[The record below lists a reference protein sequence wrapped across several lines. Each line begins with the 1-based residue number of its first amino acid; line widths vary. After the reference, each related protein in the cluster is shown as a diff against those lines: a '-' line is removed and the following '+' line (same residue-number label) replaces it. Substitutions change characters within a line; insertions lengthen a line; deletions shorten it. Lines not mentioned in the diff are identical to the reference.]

1 LAVNRTVQ
9 IEQVKMKFFPLLCC
23 AAFLLCGLSDV
34 CAQAKSVRVEEYLG
48 SFRYENDKPKGTV
61 KFIFQRAV
69 LTREGNGRKSYKQLL
84 SGQRGYSNNDNAG
97 DLLAVQVVDKG
108 ETLPVHPEPKGKKS
122 SGRPVV
128 QQTTDDTPTPSAPP
142 ELVRPRRGATRV
154 APAQV
159 PEGQTAAEPQ
169 PTEQPQPQPST
180 DPVRPRPLG
189 GNGARSTTSNINL
202 PDSMALVQSLDGAKQ
217 TMTGWKARLWQ
228 SAQPIWEFVMWIFNS
243 VIVLL
248 ICFAGLCRYVAKTAA
263 AESKIS
269 PKGRVITGRWIIGA
283 HQNASGLLLII
294 TWFIA
299 IFFLIDIFMWL
310 IYLNLSIWL
319 LVVIWFPTLWL
330 AEKITGWIVP
340 NLRGDE
346 YA

>member
-1 LAVNRTVQ
+1 
-9 IEQVKMKFFPLLCC
+9 MKFFPLLCC
-23 AAFLLCGLSDV
+23 IALVLCGFSDV
-34 CAQAKSVRVEEYLG
+34 RAQAKSVRLEEYLG

-69 LTREGNGRKSYKQLL
+69 LTRDANGRKSYKQIL
-84 SGQRGYSNNDNAG
+84 SAQRGYSNNDNAG
-97 DLLAVQVVDKG
+97 DLLAVQVVDNKG
-108 ETLPVHPEPKGKKS
+108 QTLAIHPEPKGKKS
-122 SGRPVV
+122 NGRPIV
-128 QQTTDDTPTPSAPP
+128 QSQPEPTHSAPP
-142 ELVRPRRGATRV
+142 ELVRPRRTEPRE
-154 APAQV
+154 APAQIAEAA
-159 PEGQTAAEPQ
+159 PAAPQTTEPQ
-169 PTEQPQPQPST
+169 PTTT
-180 DPVRPRPLG
+180 DPVRPRPLTSH
-189 GNGARSTTSNINL
+189 NDARPGSTNIAL
-202 PDSMALVQSLDGAKQ
+202 PDSTALVQSLEGAKQ
-217 TMTGWKARLWQ
+217 TMSGWKGRLWL
-228 SAQPIWEFVMWIFNS
+228 SAQPIWEFVMWVFNS

-248 ICFAGLCRYVAKTAA
+248 VCFAGLCRYVAKTAA

-283 HQNASGLLLII
+283 HQNASGMLLII

-340 NLRGDE
+340 NLRGEE
-346 YA
+346 YG